1 MLISWYNARMDDLS
15 QELPRFFAEL
25 TGFSERTMDTYR
37 HALSAFL
44 NSGIPIDENTLQAF
58 DEYLSKRKY
67 QKGGAR
73 HPYSKATRGLYLA
86 ALRRFLEWLDAHDRL
101 PPWTR
106 AKAEARLKAS
116 RSRQPRIGAR
126 HRIPDDR
133 LHEMITFYD
142 SLPEPAGR
150 DADRLRLELYRN
162 RALLHCLWDSA
173 ARVSELL
180 SLTRAQVS
188 DGQVDRVVVVGKGQK
203 ERYIFFTRESQAAI
217 RAYCRL
223 RDSGGVHDP
232 YPGLFI
238 SHRRDKGAKLSRVS
252 AWNIVKRAA
261 RGSGLTG
268 MVSPHMIRHARA
280 TQLVNEGMPMESVQ
294 LVLGHESIATTQTYY
309 AKLKADVVKGQLD
322 EYGLSPEE
330 VRKARQHERLS
341 QQP

>member
-1 MLISWYNARMDDLS
+1 MLISWYNAGMDDLS
-15 QELPRFFAEL
+15 QEVPRFLAEL
-25 TGFSERTMDTYR
+25 SGFSERTIDTYR
-37 HALSAFL
+37 HALSVFL
-44 NSGIPIDENTLQAF
+44 NSRIPIDDNTLQAF
-58 DEYLSKRKY
+58 DEYLNKRKY

-86 ALRRFLEWLDAHDRL
+86 ALRRFLEWLDARDHL

-116 RSRQPRIGAR
+116 RSRQPRVGAR

-142 SLPEPAGR
+142 NLPEPEGR
-150 DADRLRLELYRN
+150 DAHRLRLELYRN
-162 RALLHCLWDSA
+162 RALLHSLWDSA

-188 DGQVDRVVVVGKGQK
+188 DGQVDRVVVAGKGQK
-203 ERYIFFTRESQAAI
+203 ERYIFFTRESQAAM

-223 RDSGGVHDP
+223 REDP

-238 SHRRDKGAKLSRVS
+238 SHRRDKGAKLSRIS

-309 AKLKADVVKGQLD
+309 AKLKADVVKEQLD

-330 VRKARQHERLS
+330 VRTARRQDS
-341 QQP
+341 

>member
-1 MLISWYNARMDDLS
+1 MLISWYNRGMDDLS
-15 QELPRFFAEL
+15 HEVPHFFAEL
-25 TGFSERTMDTYR
+25 TGFSEHTMDTYR
-37 HALSAFL
+37 HALSTFL
-44 NSGIPIDENTLQAF
+44 GSRIPIDENTLQAF
-58 DEYLSKRKY
+58 DEYLNKRKY
-67 QKGGAR
+67 QKGGAK

-116 RSRQPRIGAR
+116 RSRQPRSGAR

-133 LHEMITFYD
+133 LYEMVTFFD
-142 SLPEPAGR
+142 GISDPVGR

-162 RALLHCLWDSA
+162 RAVLHCLWDSA

-188 DGQVDRVVVVGKGQK
+188 DGQVDRVVIMGKGQK
-203 ERYIFFTRESQAAI
+203 ERYIFFTCEAQAAI

-223 RDSGGVHDP
+223 REDP

-238 SHRRDKGAKLSRVS
+238 SHRRDKGAKLSRIS

-309 AKLKADVVKGQLD
+309 AKLKVDVVKGQLD

-330 VRKARQHERLS
+330 IRKARGPKEPQDGS
-341 QQP
+341 SSS

>member
-1 MLISWYNARMDDLS
+1 MLISWYNRGMDDVS
-15 QELPRFFAEL
+15 REVPRFLAEL
-25 TGFSERTMDTYR
+25 SGFSPRTLDTYR

-44 NSGIPIDENTLQAF
+44 NSSIPIDENILQAF
-58 DEYLSKRKY
+58 DEYLNKRKY
-67 QKGGAR
+67 RKGGAR

-116 RSRQPRIGAR
+116 RSRQPRVGAR

-142 SLPEPAGR
+142 NLPEPEGR
-150 DADRLRLELYRN
+150 DAHRLRLELYRN

-180 SLTRAQVS
+180 SLTRAQVA
-188 DGQVDRVVVVGKGQK
+188 DGQADRVVITGKGQK

-223 RDSGGVHDP
+223 REDP

-238 SHRRDKGAKLSRVS
+238 SHRRDKGAKLSRIS
-252 AWNIVKRAA
+252 AWNIVRRAA
-261 RGSGLTG
+261 HGSGLTG

-309 AKLKADVVKGQLD
+309 ARLKADVVKGQLD

-330 VRKARQHERLS
+330 VRKARRQGS
-341 QQP
+341 

>member
-1 MLISWYNARMDDLS
+1 MLISWYNRAMHDLS
-15 QELPRFFAEL
+15 QEVPRFFAEL
-25 TGFSERTMDTYR
+25 SGFSARTLDTYR

-44 NSGIPIDENTLQAF
+44 NSKIPIDENTLQAF
-58 DEYLSKRKY
+58 DEYLNKRKY
-67 QKGGAR
+67 HKGGAR
-73 HPYSKATRGLYLA
+73 HPYSKATRGLYIA

-142 SLPEPAGR
+142 DLPEPAGR
-150 DADRLRLELYRN
+150 DAHRLRLELYRN
-162 RALLHCLWDSA
+162 RALLHGLWDSA

-180 SLTRAQVS
+180 SLTRAQVA
-188 DGQVDRVVVVGKGQK
+188 DGQVDRVIVAGKGQK

-223 RDSGGVHDP
+223 RDDP

-309 AKLKADVVKGQLD
+309 AKLKADVVKAQLD
-322 EYGLSPEE
+322 EYGLSP
-330 VRKARQHERLS
+330 KALGKGR
-341 QQP
+341 

>member
-1 MLISWYNARMDDLS
+1 MLISWYNRGMDDVS
-15 QELPRFFAEL
+15 REVPRFLAEL
-25 TGFSERTMDTYR
+25 SGFSPRTLDTYR

-44 NSGIPIDENTLQAF
+44 NSSIPIDENILQAF
-58 DEYLSKRKY
+58 DEYLNKRKY
-67 QKGGAR
+67 RKGGAR

-116 RSRQPRIGAR
+116 RSRQPRVGAR

-142 SLPEPAGR
+142 NLPEPEGR
-150 DADRLRLELYRN
+150 DAHRLRLELYRN

-180 SLTRAQVS
+180 SLTRAQVA
-188 DGQVDRVVVVGKGQK
+188 DGQADRVVITGKGQK

-223 RDSGGVHDP
+223 REDP

-238 SHRRDKGAKLSRVS
+238 SHRRDKGAKLSRIS
-252 AWNIVKRAA
+252 AWNIVRRAA

-309 AKLKADVVKGQLD
+309 ARLKADVVKGQLD

-330 VRKARQHERLS
+330 VRKARRQGS
-341 QQP
+341 

>member
-1 MLISWYNARMDDLS
+1 MDDLK
-15 QELPRFFAEL
+15 QEIPRFFAEL
-25 TGFSERTMDTYR
+25 SGFSARTIDTYR
-37 HALSAFL
+37 HALKAFL
-44 NSGIPIDENTLQAF
+44 DSKIPIDENTLQAF
-58 DEYLSKRKY
+58 DEYLNKHKY

-73 HPYSKATRGLYLA
+73 HAYSSATRGLYIA
-86 ALRRFLEWLDAHDRL
+86 ALRRFLEWLDAHDCL

-142 SLPEPAGR
+142 GLPEPTGR

-188 DGQVDRVVVVGKGQK
+188 DGQVDRVVVVGKGGK

-223 RDSGGVHDP
+223 RDAGPLRDP
-232 YPGLFI
+232 CPGLFI

-309 AKLKADVVKGQLD
+309 AKLKADVVKAQLD
-322 EYGLSPEE
+322 EYGLSPEA
-330 VRKARQHERLS
+330 VRKARQQS
-341 QQP
+341 KT